1 MVRLSI
7 VMLSKEAFLELEKSL
22 KNYGGFSVKAL
33 TSLGYEPLK
42 YSYGYLVSIKKYED
56 YFSLDDFT
64 YERVKSYLAKKGL
77 EDSLEPLYF
86 GAWYSED
93 EGLVYLDFN
102 KHIIFMSHAI
112 REGLAQ
118 NQKAIYDL
126 KNAKSIYLKDI
137 NLLELLAN
145 D

>member
-1 MVRLSI
+1 
-7 VMLSKEAFLELEKSL
+7 MLSKEAFLELKKSL
-22 KNYGGFSVKAL
+22 LNYGGFTAKSINA
-33 TSLGYEPLK
+33 LGYEPLK

-56 YFSLDDFT
+56 YFSLEDFT
-64 YERVKSYLAKKGL
+64 YERVKSYLDKVSL
-77 EDSLEPLYF
+77 EDSIEPLYF

-137 NLLELLAN
+137 NLLELLSN